1 MRWASSGFGCTAS
14 SVKLARGRSGLFMVL
29 SSAIPTG
36 LTALPGQQ
44 RPQSSAGD
52 MSCFRTCQP
61 DGGGEGRM
69 TQGGAGAN
77 AGLPG
82 PAPALP
88 PVRMDEIAYAGGGNR
103 LGQADTV

>member
-1 MRWASSGFGCTAS
+1 MS
-14 SVKLARGRSGLFMVL
+14 
-29 SSAIPTG
+29 SSAHV
-36 LTALPGQQ
+36 
-44 RPQSSAGD
+44 R
-52 MSCFRTCQP
+52 P
-61 DGGGEGRM
+61 DGGGERGV